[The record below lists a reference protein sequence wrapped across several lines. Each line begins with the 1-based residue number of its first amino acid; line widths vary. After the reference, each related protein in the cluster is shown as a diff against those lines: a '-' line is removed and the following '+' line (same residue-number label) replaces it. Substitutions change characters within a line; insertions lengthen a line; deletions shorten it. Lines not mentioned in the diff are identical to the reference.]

1 MVMKERA
8 SKARVLVIDDDEGI
22 RMSLAN
28 VLDLKGYQVDVAKD
42 GKEAIAKYKK
52 HHYDLALIDIVLPD
66 MKGTELLSKMSGGVV
81 DMVKVI
87 VTGYP
92 DLDNAI
98 KSVNEGADGYVIK
111 PFDVKELLDKVSV
124 LLKKQAE
131 NRKYSEEKVTEYIK
145 ERAKQLSDK
154 KKPKAN

>member
-1 MVMKERA
+1 MKEKAA
-8 SKARVLVIDDDEGI
+8 SKASILVIDDDEGI

-66 MKGTELLSKMSGGVV
+66 MKGTELLSKMSSGVV

>member
-1 MVMKERA
+1 MKEKAA
-8 SKARVLVIDDDEGI
+8 SKASILVIDDDEGI
-22 RMSLAN
+22 RTSLAN
-28 VLDLKGYQVDVAKD
+28 VLDLKGYSVDTAKD
-42 GKEAIAKYKK
+42 GKEGLAKYKK
-52 HHYDLALIDIVLPD
+52 HHFDLALIDIVLPD

-111 PFDVKELLDKVSV
+111 PFDVKELLDKVSA

-145 ERAKQLSDK
+145 ERAKELSEK
-154 KKPKAN
+154 KSKAS

>member
-1 MVMKERA
+1 MKEKAA
-8 SKARVLVIDDDEGI
+8 SKASILVIDDDEGI
-22 RMSLAN
+22 RTSLAN
-28 VLDLKGYQVDVAKD
+28 VLDLKGYLVDTAKD
-42 GKEAIAKYKK
+42 GKEGIAKYKK

-66 MKGTELLSKMSGGVV
+66 MKGTELLTKMSGGVV

-111 PFDVKELLDKVSV
+111 PFDVKELLDKVSA
-124 LLKKQAE
+124 LLRKQSE
-131 NRKYSEEKVTEYIK
+131 NRRYSEEKVTEYIK
-145 ERAKQLSDK
+145 ERAKELSEK
-154 KKPKAN
+154 KTKGS

>member
-1 MVMKERA
+1 MKERA

>member
-1 MVMKERA
+1 MKEKP
-8 SKARVLVIDDDEGI
+8 SPKSSILVIDDDEGI
-22 RMSLAN
+22 RTSLAN
-28 VLDLKGYQVDVAKD
+28 VLELKGYQVDIAKD
-42 GKEAIAKYKK
+42 GKEGLAKYKK
-52 HHYDLALIDIVLPD
+52 HHFDLALIDIVLPD

-111 PFDVKELLDKVSV
+111 PFDVKELLDKVSL
-124 LLKKQAE
+124 LLKKQSD
-131 NRKYSEEKVTEYIK
+131 NRRYSEEKVTEYIK
-145 ERAKQLSDK
+145 ERAKELSDK
-154 KKPKAN
+154 KTKPGK

>member
-1 MVMKERA
+1 MKEKAAYKA
-8 SKARVLVIDDDEGI
+8 SILVIDDDEGI
-22 RMSLAN
+22 RTSLAN
-28 VLDLKGYQVDVAKD
+28 VLDLKGYAVDTAKD
-42 GKEAIAKYKK
+42 GKEGLTKYKK

-111 PFDVKELLDKVSV
+111 PFDVKELLDKVAV

-145 ERAKQLSDK
+145 ERAKELSEK
-154 KKPKAN
+154 KAKGS

>member
-1 MVMKERA
+1 MKEKAA
-8 SKARVLVIDDDEGI
+8 SKASILVIDDDEGI
-22 RMSLAN
+22 RTSLAN
-28 VLDLKGYQVDVAKD
+28 VLDLKGYQVDTAKD
-42 GKEAIAKYKK
+42 GKEGIAKYKK

-124 LLKKQAE
+124 LLKKQSE

-145 ERAKQLSDK
+145 ERAKELSEK
-154 KKPKAN
+154 KA

>member
-154 KKPKAN
+154 KPKAN